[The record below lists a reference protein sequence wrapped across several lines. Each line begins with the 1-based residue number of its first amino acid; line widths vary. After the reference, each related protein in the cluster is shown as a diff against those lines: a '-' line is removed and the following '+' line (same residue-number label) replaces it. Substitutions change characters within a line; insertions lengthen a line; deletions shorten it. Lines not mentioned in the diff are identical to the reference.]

1 MKLYCVLDRKA
12 KSIVTVFP
20 SVCDEAA
27 ERSFL
32 MLLTGTKNIYT
43 DFPEDFDLYPVA
55 ELSVEGC
62 NLLVT
67 AHGLENVNKHGLRI
81 DCFTVSDA
89 VKRGVDYDK
98 RYLAMIHADRFPV
111 LDNASESEVSS
122 DGE

>member
-12 KSIVTVFP
+12 KSIVSVFP

-32 MLLTGTKNIYT
+32 MLLTGMKNIYT

-62 NLLVT
+62 NLIVT
-67 AHGLENVNKHGLRI
+67 AHGLENVNMHGFKI
-81 DCFTVSDA
+81 DSFTVSDA
-89 VKRGVDYDK
+89 LKRGVDYDK
-98 RYLAMIHADRFPV
+98 RYLAMIHADRFHV
-111 LDNASESEVSS
+111 LDNSAESKEVESK
-122 DGE
+122 